1 MAKLIIALYMES
13 DASLQGCK
21 VKNMSLLEDLSRVD
35 YLFCDKTG
43 TLTQNH
49 LLFRGLCLKGGLI
62 VADPKE
68 LERCADLED
77 FVRVVCLC
85 HDVTRVKNEGPSFLT
100 GSSQDELELLK
111 AVSGFKIGQFVDR
124 DSETIK
130 IEVFGR
136 IEVWRNLKMFEFSSE
151 RKMMSRLMENVE
163 TGEVRLFLKGADC
176 AVMDRSTVVDGK
188 LVEAVDGFANRGL
201 RTLAFATRPFA

>member
-1 MAKLIIALYMES
+1 
-13 DASLQGCK
+13 
-21 VKNMSLLEDLSRVD
+21 
-35 YLFCDKTG
+35 
-43 TLTQNH
+43 
-49 LLFRGLCLKGGLI
+49 
-62 VADPKE
+62 
-68 LERCADLED
+68 
-77 FVRVVCLC
+77 
-85 HDVTRVKNEGPSFLT
+85 
-100 GSSQDELELLK
+100 
-111 AVSGFKIGQFVDR
+111 VDR

>member
-1 MAKLIIALYMES
+1 M
-13 DASLQGCK
+13 
-21 VKNMSLLEDLSRVD
+21 
-35 YLFCDKTG
+35 
-43 TLTQNH
+43 
-49 LLFRGLCLKGGLI
+49 
-62 VADPKE
+62 
-68 LERCADLED
+68 
-77 FVRVVCLC
+77 
-85 HDVTRVKNEGPSFLT
+85 
-100 GSSQDELELLK
+100 
-111 AVSGFKIGQFVDR
+111 DR

-176 AVMDRSTVVDGK
+176 AVMDRSNVVDGK